1 MRKPKVK
8 NKHHLSMDII
18 KRLKVEDRSQVH
30 SSLFWRNEVVKAW
43 CITGIAGTSQ
53 DEEFGTDDSF
63 WIGIYDEDAPAYA
76 GKFRVMLTTYGGM
89 CGYEFNEFFC
99 TDDIECENDMLI
111 QERFLDKINLLLD
124 IGVLKK
130 ELR

>member
-30 SSLFWRNEVVKAW
+30 SPLFWRNEVVKAW

-63 WIGIYDEDAPAYA
+63 WIGIYMM
-76 GKFRVMLTTYGGM
+76 KMLQHM
-89 CGYEFNEFFC
+89 
-99 TDDIECENDMLI
+99 
-111 QERFLDKINLLLD
+111 QESL
-124 IGVLKK
+124 
-130 ELR
+130 ELC